1 MNREPDA
8 HFHFRKAAM
17 IVAIIVLLIG
27 SVVEVYALTWLA
39 SEISIVNTLSLIMFT
54 LLLGV
59 INGRSYGQ
67 EVFGK
72 MHWHLKSG
80 TLPSDEAVNGAVMN
94 IGSKLLLTPGV
105 VTDILGLLIVIP
117 KTRFIAKNIAINLFK
132 KKLSRGEQWF
142 FFQD

>member
-8 HFHFRKAAM
+8 HFHFPKAAM

-27 SVVEVYALTWLA
+27 SVVEVYTLTWLA
-39 SEISIVNTLSLIMFT
+39 SEISITNTLSLIMFT

-59 INGRSYGQ
+59 INSRSYGL
-67 EVFGK
+67 EVYGK

-105 VTDILGLLIVIP
+105 VTDILGLLIVFP
-117 KTRFIAKNIAINLFK
+117 KTRFIAKNIVMNLFK
-132 KKLSRGEQWF
+132 KKLKRGEQWF
-142 FFQD
+142 FFKD